1 MCRPLARILDENIEN
16 NTEFEAEFVGIV
28 ASYCGSKDMRSMLQ
42 FRPLV
47 HHLQAAARAPGQR
60 PHD

>member
-28 ASYCGSKDMRSMLQ
+28 ASYYGSKDMRSMLQ
-42 FRPLV
+42 F
-47 HHLQAAARAPGQR
+47 
-60 PHD
+60 